1 MFHHWSNQ
9 HTTSVTCHK
18 YLLTNLL
25 LFSVPQ
31 SDALELEGLGSGSAM
46 TTNMASILHPP
57 GAAVPEH
64 EATVASAST
73 SKSELLVISPMD
85 GPVAATAA
93 AAAAAVAAGEADKDK
108 NYVPGR
114 PFSADAPPG
123 ERPFKYVDILNLK
136 I

>member
-1 MFHHWSNQ
+1 MSLIFID
-9 HTTSVTCHK
+9 
-18 YLLTNLL
+18 LIFL
-25 LFSVPQ
+25 LFPVPQ

-57 GAAVPEH
+57 GAAVPEPD
-64 EATVASAST
+64 ATVSSAPT

-85 GPVAATAA
+85 GPI
-93 AAAAAVAAGEADKDK
+93 AAAAAVASDEADKDK

-123 ERPFKYVDILNLK
+123 ERPFKYVDILHLK

>member
-1 MFHHWSNQ
+1 MIFHVPSLAYYFSHLSQ
-9 HTTSVTCHK
+9 IFID
-18 YLLTNLL
+18 LILL
-25 LFSVPQ
+25 LFPVPQ

-46 TTNMASILHPP
+46 TTNMASILQQP
-57 GAAVPEH
+57 GASVPEPD
-64 EATVASAST
+64 ATVASAPT

-85 GPVAATAA
+85 GPVAA
-93 AAAAAVAAGEADKDK
+93 AAAVAAHEADKDK